1 MVLKDRVKIQSMK
14 KILIF
19 SILFIIL
26 LSLFLGLGPFF
37 TLYSIKG
44 SIEDKNSF
52 KLSSNIYFPE
62 LRANIKDQIDSSVS
76 KRISEKLSDN
86 PLNFLAQGLAD
97 VVIDE
102 TLDVFLTPDGLGRL
116 LKGEDPSSIIR
127 NKNKTNKESDQ
138 IELLESVKFKYQS
151 LNRFIVFINTVNN
164 KQIRLHLD
172 RFGLKWKLVNVII
185 P

>member
-19 SILFIIL
+19 SILFITL
-26 LSLFLGLGPFF
+26 LFSFLGLGPFF

-44 SIEDKNSF
+44 SIEDKNSL

-62 LRANIKDQIDSSVS
+62 LRANIKDQIDLSVS

-97 VVIDE
+97 VLIDE
-102 TLDVFLTPDGLGRL
+102 KSSRLFFLILPF
-116 LKGEDPSSIIR
+116 EVA
-127 NKNKTNKESDQ
+127 KT
-138 IELLESVKFKYQS
+138 I
-151 LNRFIVFINTVNN
+151 
-164 KQIRLHLD
+164 
-172 RFGLKWKLVNVII
+172 
-185 P
+185 